1 VNDQKLGVRIAAVKP
16 LPQVSSAL
24 MTVQMVM
31 TVMGTHLD
39 RLLFL

>member
-16 LPQVSSAL
+16 FPQVSSAF

-31 TVMGTHLD
+31 TVTGTHLD